1 MKSPQHK
8 NKTPKSRSDPQQ
20 QQKSNSLAVTVFR
33 NAPDYYSCDPL
44 IPLSTCLPASGTCA
58 ARMRLLPHADQAL
71 SLRRSPRFNSAPA
84 AVDGGNAGSRKR
96 KRSPETAATAA
107 EEETSRRRSPR
118 FSTPVKWQGSRGPE
132 LPLNAYLK
140 DQNVDSN
147 LHSDAKPIKNSH
159 GKFFGE
165 KHLRQCPGLDPS
177 CEAYAEKLE
186 VKLHGTLEP
195 RRSPR
200 LSSSNGNENT
210 EINAS
215 QVKRTSKVVHQKKKN
230 TKVISTYIELSNSPV
245 EQHMC
250 GIDDTKYLIR
260 SSEAIT
266 SPSWTENGRTTS
278 NSFALPESDDR
289 PPRKKFNTST
299 SSTKECIDS
308 ENFPSFIGD
317 PIPDDEAQ
325 KRWGWR
331 YELKD
336 KKCKDNMFKINEGEE
351 DEIIANVK
359 CHYAQAEIGNCIFSL
374 GDCAFVKV
382 SSWLKK
388 HTFFLLSLRYILIN
402 YALLYFSTALHFHH
416 ELVQCQFN
424 EGYICSL
431 IPVLLLTIL

>member
-1 MKSPQHK
+1 M
-8 NKTPKSRSDPQQ
+8 
-20 QQKSNSLAVTVFR
+20 
-33 NAPDYYSCDPL
+33 
-44 IPLSTCLPASGTCA
+44 
-58 ARMRLLPHADQAL
+58 
-71 SLRRSPRFNSAPA
+71 
-84 AVDGGNAGSRKR
+84 
-96 KRSPETAATAA
+96 
-107 EEETSRRRSPR
+107 
-118 FSTPVKWQGSRGPE
+118 
-132 LPLNAYLK
+132 
-140 DQNVDSN
+140 
-147 LHSDAKPIKNSH
+147 
-159 GKFFGE
+159 
-165 KHLRQCPGLDPS
+165 RQCPGLDPS
-177 CEAYAEKLE
+177 SEAYAEKLE

-200 LSSSNGNENT
+200 LSSSNGNENM

-331 YELKD
+331 YELKVVD
-336 KKCKDNMFKINEGEE
+336 LILSVCFSCCKNFSMLCSEKKKKNIN
-351 DEIIANVK
+351 
-359 CHYAQAEIGNCIFSL
+359 
-374 GDCAFVKV
+374 
-382 SSWLKK
+382 
-388 HTFFLLSLRYILIN
+388 
-402 YALLYFSTALHFHH
+402 HFY
-416 ELVQCQFN
+416 V
-424 EGYICSL
+424 
-431 IPVLLLTIL
+431 T